1 MDLVGYS
8 TCLSFITLYI
18 WSFYIPGFIY
28 YLNGVLSEWSF
39 QKLFSIEPK
48 LKKGDLMMKLVF
60 NVVVLVM
67 ITIGLTPL
75 PAKTTS
81 LAAPAPASAT
91 VACDL
96 QSCMTKCV
104 KLGYLGGTCGSITHT
119 CVCYSYPPPPNQ
131 EP

>member
-1 MDLVGYS
+1 
-8 TCLSFITLYI
+8 
-18 WSFYIPGFIY
+18 
-28 YLNGVLSEWSF
+28 
-39 QKLFSIEPK
+39 
-48 LKKGDLMMKLVF
+48 MKLVF
-60 NVVVLVM
+60 SVVVLVM

-75 PAKTTS
+75 PVKRTS
-81 LAAPAPASAT
+81 LAAPAPASANL
-91 VACDL
+91 ACDL

>member
-1 MDLVGYS
+1 MEFLHS
-8 TCLSFITLYI
+8 RLHL
-18 WSFYIPGFIY
+18 
-28 YLNGVLSEWSF
+28 LSEWSF

-60 NVVVLVM
+60 KVAMLVM

-75 PAKTTS
+75 QTKTTS
-81 LAAPAPASAT
+81 LAAPAPASAA